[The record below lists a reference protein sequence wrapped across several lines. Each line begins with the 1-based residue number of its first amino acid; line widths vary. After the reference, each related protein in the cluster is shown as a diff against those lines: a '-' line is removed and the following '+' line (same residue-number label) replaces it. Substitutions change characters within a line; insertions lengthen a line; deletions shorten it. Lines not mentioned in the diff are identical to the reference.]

1 MFSSK
6 KLLTTC
12 GLSLVCFWSC
22 ASSGVDSSATA
33 NNAPASAVVTTS
45 IESFGFEQGS
55 DDALS
60 AARRLDRTERTPD
73 GKLAT
78 LTADEHLRRAGVYHL
93 NRAFGEAR
101 QHYQA
106 VVDRYPNDP
115 RVPAAMFGIGRTFYQ
130 ERKYAD
136 ALPVFEKLGNT
147 FANVKEGREGF
158 YYVAPTLLRME
169 RAGEAAAR
177 YQLYTER
184 FPQGERIQDAYLNV
198 IDSLREAGRA
208 ADALAWVARARE
220 RFRNQP
226 TETNALFTSLRL
238 ALATRD
244 WQAAITVTDELLR
257 GDLLRRASFPEIS
270 TTPGEVA
277 YLRAYAFEQMSRADE
292 ARVGFQNI
300 SDTARSYYGA
310 QATARLEKDQRTRS
324 LAGIRTSAVRRENMR
339 VAGEYP
345 APFRE
350 QILRAANKRSID
362 PRFVLSLMR
371 QESGFRPQARSPA
384 AARGLL
390 QLTYDTALKY
400 AARAGYNN
408 LTEND
413 LYRTEVSIEIGCEY
427 VADLMRQFPGMYEAV
442 AASYNG
448 GEDNAARWLK
458 RANTRDAGVFTS
470 EVGFSETKDY
480 VQKVL
485 ANYRAYTQLYTNDLR
500 PR

>member
-1 MFSSK
+1 M
-6 KLLTTC
+6 
-12 GLSLVCFWSC
+12 
-22 ASSGVDSSATA
+22 SG
-33 NNAPASAVVTTS
+33 AVVTAS
-45 IESFGFEQGS
+45 IDSFGFDQGT
-55 DDALS
+55 DDALTT
-60 AARRLDRTERTPD
+60 ARRLDRAERAAD
-73 GKLAT
+73 GKPAA
-78 LTADEHLRRAGVYHL
+78 LTADEHMRRAGVYHL
-93 NRAFGEAR
+93 NRAFAEAR
-101 QHYQA
+101 VHYQA
-106 VVDRYPNDP
+106 VVDRYPNNP
-115 RVPAAMFGIGRTFYQ
+115 KAPAAMFGVGRTFYQ
-130 ERKYAD
+130 ERKYTD
-136 ALPVFEKLGNT
+136 ALPVFQKLGDT
-147 FANVKEGREGF
+147 FPNAKEGREGF

-169 RAGEAAAR
+169 RAGDAAAR
-177 YQLYTER
+177 YQLYLER

-198 IDSLREAGRA
+198 IDSLREARRPT
-208 ADALAWVARARE
+208 DALMWVARGRE
-220 RFRNQP
+220 RFRNLP
-226 TETNALFTSLRL
+226 TETNIVFARLRL

-244 WQAAITVTDELLR
+244 WQAAITTTDELLG
-257 GDLLRRASFPEIS
+257 GDQLRRGEIS

-277 YLRAYAFEQMSRADE
+277 YLRAYAFEQMNRADD

-310 QATARLEKDQRTRS
+310 LATARLEKDGRTRS
-324 LAGIRTSAVRRENMR
+324 LAGIRASAVRRENTR

-350 QILRAANKRSID
+350 AILRASIKRNID
-362 PRFVLSLMR
+362 PRFVLAIMR
-371 QESGFRPQARSPA
+371 QESGYQPRARSQA

-390 QLTYDTALKY
+390 QLTYDTALRY

-413 LYRTEVSIEIGCEY
+413 LYRPEVNIDIGCEY
-427 VADLMRQFPGMYEAV
+427 ILDLFKQFPGMYEAV

-458 RANTRDAGVFTS
+458 RANTQDAGVFTS

-500 PR
+500 RR